1 MKWGVS
7 AAVREWCSDLKPQEC
22 CAAALLPRSLGW
34 GAAAAAVV
42 QLHPAVGKCVYEWA
56 DPHEATSEEA
66 EVLHSP
72 QPLSQERISHP
83 AECSN
88 VLLTAKF
95 YGKPHRK
102 AGARLRSQEIH
113 KPIVPGLNSLIK
125 YFLGFLYTIL
135 STIFL
140 AEQWIQLKTRSS
152 LHLDSGRWFLQV
164 DRNVCTDSRDIGS
177 GSTSPRL

>member
-7 AAVREWCSDLKPQEC
+7 AAVRERCSDLKPQEC
-22 CAAALLPRSLGW
+22 CAAALLPRRLGW

-42 QLHPAVGKCVYEWA
+42 QLHPAVGKCVYEWD

-72 QPLSQERISHP
+72 EPLSQERVSHP
-83 AECSN
+83 AECCN

-102 AGARLRSQEIH
+102 ADARLRSQEIC
-113 KPIVPGLNSLIK
+113 KAIYCSWSEFLDQI
-125 YFLGFLYTIL
+125 FLGFSIDN
-135 STIFL
+135 SQHHF
-140 AEQWIQLKTRSS
+140 
-152 LHLDSGRWFLQV
+152 SGRTMNSAENPKLFA
-164 DRNVCTDSRDIGS
+164 
-177 GSTSPRL
+177 PRFWDVIPAGR